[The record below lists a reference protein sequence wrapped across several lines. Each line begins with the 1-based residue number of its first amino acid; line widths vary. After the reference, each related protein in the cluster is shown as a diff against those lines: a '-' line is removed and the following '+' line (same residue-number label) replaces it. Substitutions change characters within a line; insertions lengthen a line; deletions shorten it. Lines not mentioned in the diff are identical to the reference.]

1 MPNFEGSTIKV
12 PPQLGDAANILNGR
26 AAEMSA
32 ELNMLRNR
40 VAALEGTWVGNARE
54 SYRSYQ
60 HMWDTAALNLFGPNG
75 VLPGI
80 AHVMN
85 IVWVNYVEFETA
97 NTRGW
102 AH

>member
-1 MPNFEGSTIKV
+1 MPDVEGSTIRV

-32 ELNMLRNR
+32 ELSVLRNR

-54 SYRSYQ
+54 SYRMYQ
-60 HMWDTAALNLFGPNG
+60 HMWDSAALGLFGPDG

-80 AHVMN
+80 ARVMN
-85 IVWVNYVEFETA
+85 VVWTNYVDFEHA
-97 NTRGW
+97 NTRSW